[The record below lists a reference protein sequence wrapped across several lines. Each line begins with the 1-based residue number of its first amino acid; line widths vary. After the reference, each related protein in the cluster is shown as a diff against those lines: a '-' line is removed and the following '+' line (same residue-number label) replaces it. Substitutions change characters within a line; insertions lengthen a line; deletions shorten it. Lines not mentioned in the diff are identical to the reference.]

1 MAIFPETTSFYR
13 ATISKSPVWKLDN
26 RGNPVVKEIIVKF
39 EDDEDAGGR
48 TPHRRVPARYVIPLP
63 AVYFF
68 DDAEDVDLAPPAA
81 AAVVSV
87 VGGSK

>member
-13 ATISKSPVWKLDN
+13 ATVSKSPVWRVDSRN
-26 RGNPVVKEIIVKF
+26 NPVVKEVIVKF

-63 AVYFF
+63 SVYFF
-68 DDAEDVDLAPPAA
+68 DDAEDVDLTPPLL
-81 AAVVSV
+81 AAV
-87 VGGSK
+87 GSSK